1 MYIDQNIPQSGWTI
15 ANIPSLKINQVINKA
30 AYYAKLWLGR
40 LGLVLLLGL
49 GFVLIIPAYFFLKYQ
64 LRKAIRLLEPKI
76 NEYLKTIS
84 DTEQQDYLKKWR
96 FVSSKQIELSR
107 IIREIDHLKSI
118 RKVSSGLIL
127 KKFIHQEDIFL
138 SQLSQFNTQLENALY
153 PNLRKT
159 YSQAELKD
167 MMPRSELQ
175 DDLDDI
181 ALDELIE
188 KQIQK

>member
-15 ANIPSLKINQVINKA
+15 ANIPSLKIIHVINKA
-30 AYYAKLWLGR
+30 AYFAKLWLGR
-40 LGLVLLLGL
+40 LGLVLLLVL

-64 LRKAIRLLEPKI
+64 LRKAIQLLEPKI

-84 DTEQQDYLKKWR
+84 DTKQQDYLKKWR

-138 SQLSQFNTQLENALY
+138 SQLNQFNTQLENALY

-159 YSQAELKD
+159 YTQAELKD

-181 ALDELIE
+181 ALDQLIE
-188 KQIQK
+188 KQIQ